1 MKDGYKTTEF
11 WLSLVAM
18 LVGALIAS
26 GVLAEGG
33 MPLQV
38 AGMVAAALSA
48 MGYSSS
54 RAKAKQADSL
64 GKPLAPEQGPAK

>member
-1 MKDGYKTTEF
+1 MRTGYKTTEF

-26 GVLAEGG
+26 GVLADGG

-38 AGMVAAALSA
+38 AGMVASALAA

-54 RAKAKQADSL
+54 RAKSKQADSL
-64 GKPLAPEQGPAK
+64 GKSPAPPPEE